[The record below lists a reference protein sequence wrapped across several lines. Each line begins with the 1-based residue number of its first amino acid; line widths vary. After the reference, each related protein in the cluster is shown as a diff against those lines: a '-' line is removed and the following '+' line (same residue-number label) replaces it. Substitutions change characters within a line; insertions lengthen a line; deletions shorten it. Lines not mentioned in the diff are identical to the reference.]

1 MKTILEELKEGFE
14 ELKKSEAE
22 KVYTA
27 IENREFPPLV
37 MNPITVS
44 KMVNRVLM
52 NHKMTLDELLVMSS
66 QRDISPEEWKMI
78 AELKHQEQIA
88 EAQEN
93 AVSEENADA

>member
-1 MKTILEELKEGFE
+1 MLKEGFE

-44 KMVNRVLM
+44 KMVNKVLI
-52 NHKMTLDELLVMSS
+52 NHEMTLDELLVMSS
-66 QRDISPEEWKMI
+66 QRDLSPEEWKMI

>member
-44 KMVNRVLM
+44 KMVNKVLI
-52 NHKMTLDELLVMSS
+52 NHEMTLDELLVMSS
-66 QRDISPEEWKMI
+66 QRDLSPDEWKMI
-78 AELKHQEQIA
+78 AELRHQEQTAESEEIA
-88 EAQEN
+88 ET
-93 AVSEENADA
+93 EENADA

>member
-1 MKTILEELKEGFE
+1 MKTNLEELKEGFE

-44 KMVNRVLM
+44 KMVNKVLI
-52 NHKMTLDELLVMSS
+52 NHEMTLDELLVMSS
-66 QRDISPEEWKMI
+66 QRDLSPEEWKMI

>member
-1 MKTILEELKEGFE
+1 MLKEGFE

-44 KMVNRVLM
+44 KMVNRVLI
-52 NHKMTLDELLVMSS
+52 NHEMTLDELLVMSS
-66 QRDISPEEWKMI
+66 QRDLSPEEWKMI

>member
-1 MKTILEELKEGFE
+1 MLKEGFE

-44 KMVNRVLM
+44 KMVNKVLI
-52 NHKMTLDELLVMSS
+52 NHEMTLDELLVMSS
-66 QRDISPEEWKMI
+66 QRDLSPDEWKMI
-78 AELKHQEQIA
+78 AELRHQEQTAESEEIA
-88 EAQEN
+88 ET
-93 AVSEENADA
+93 EENADA

>member
-1 MKTILEELKEGFE
+1 MKTILE

-44 KMVNRVLM
+44 KMVNKVLI
-52 NHKMTLDELLVMSS
+52 NHEMTLDELLVMSS
-66 QRDISPEEWKMI
+66 QRDLSPDEWKMI
-78 AELKHQEQIA
+78 AELRHQEQTAESEEIA
-88 EAQEN
+88 ET
-93 AVSEENADA
+93 EENADA